1 MTGSNLFTWRLAVIP
16 LVAVVLLG
24 PGGCSGCGEQDDE
37 AALHELVKQGVAR
50 AEKHAIGDLLAL
62 TTDDFKA
69 VPRGGNR
76 KQVRT
81 TLLMAFKHYG
91 VFDIRHP
98 RPDIEVDPS
107 GKLASVR
114 LPFLIV
120 RQGRSVP
127 DLGELYDDPQR
138 WLEEVGEIAD
148 PYHLQM
154 QAVKRDGEWLVKQ
167 ARLKGVRG
175 LGQF

>member
-1 MTGSNLFTWRLAVIP
+1 MT
-16 LVAVVLLG
+16 VVLLAAALLSPAG
-24 PGGCSGCGEQDDE
+24 CGGCEEQDDE
-37 AALHELVKQGVAR
+37 TALHELVKRGVAH
-50 AEKHAIGDLLAL
+50 AEKHAVGDLMAL
-62 TTDDFKA
+62 TTEDFKA
-69 VPRGGNR
+69 VPRGGSR
-76 KQVRT
+76 KEVRG
-81 TLLMAFKHYG
+81 TLMMAFKHYG

-107 GKLASVR
+107 GKLATVR
-114 LPFLIV
+114 VPFLIV

-148 PYHLQM
+148 PYHLQL
-154 QAVKRDGEWLVKQ
+154 QAVKRDGEWFVKQ
-167 ARLKGVRG
+167 ARLKGVRS